1 MELRI
6 DKQNWTPLK
15 LGDVFTKRE
24 ENDKEN
30 AGNRFDRFLKVE
42 HFDKG
47 SLHIRR
53 WSSQKN
59 GDELNPT
66 FYKIFRKGQIL
77 FPTRNP
83 HLRRTVLAGFDGI
96 CGEKTLTLEANE
108 ELILPEFAPFLFH
121 SELFYAHTA
130 GAIIGSTNPHCRWRD
145 VANYEFLLPPKDQ
158 QAELAE
164 LLWSINTV
172 VEKARC
178 LGQRI
183 EELLLS
189 AMKEKL
195 SKSTHKE
202 KLIDLCLNKPKYGA
216 NSPSKPYDNHTRYIR
231 ITDIEEFGALSTKPV
246 SAQDSESKYILKY
259 GDFLLARTAD
269 PGRAY
274 YYRNQDGRCI
284 YAGYLIKFE
293 LDMKKILPEFL
304 FFFTQ
309 TKEFKSWINQTTRK
323 GTLSNINSQEF
334 SNMRVPLFSID
345 QQRKIINDISYY
357 RNLLTEAIDNLT
369 SCLDLHSSVINQIF

>member
-1 MELRI
+1 MRLVL
-6 DKQNWTPLK
+6 N
-15 LGDVFTKRE
+15 
-24 ENDKEN
+24 KE
-30 AGNRFDRFLKVE
+30 GWSRFRFDEIAQKISKTVSPAETDLERYIGLE
-42 HFDKG
+42 HIDAEDI
-47 SLHIRR
+47 HIRR
-53 WSSQKN
+53 WGSPSDVKGGKLLCYP
-59 GDELNPT
+59 GDI
-66 FYKIFRKGQIL
+66 IFGKRRAYQRKAAI
-77 FPTRNP
+77 
-83 HLRRTVLAGFDGI
+83 VEEESI
-96 CGEKTLTLEANE
+96 CSAHAFVFRAIEGV
-108 ELILPEFAPFLFH
+108 ILPEFLPFFLH
-121 SELFYAHTA
+121 SDSFMNRMVDISVGGLSPTINWGDLKHQ
-130 GAIIGSTNPHCRWRD
+130 
-145 VANYEFLLPPKDQ
+145 EFRLPPKDQ

-178 LGQRI
+178 LGQRF

-246 SAQDSESKYILKY
+246 SAKDSESKYILKY

-357 RNLLTEAIDNLT
+357 RNILTEARDNLT